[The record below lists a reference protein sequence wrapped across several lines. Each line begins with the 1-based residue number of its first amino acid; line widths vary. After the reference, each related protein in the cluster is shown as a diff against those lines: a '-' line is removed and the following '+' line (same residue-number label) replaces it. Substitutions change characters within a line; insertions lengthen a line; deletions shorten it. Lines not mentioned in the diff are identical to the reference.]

1 MTNCLSVSDY
11 FLGLTIKELIS
22 YSFSSF
28 SECLSKT
35 NQNLKTDNNSND
47 NNDINKDNSNINK
60 ITLMYDISFL
70 LTHFFPMHTFSTP
83 WKHQKTW
90 RFFDILKG

>member
-22 YSFSSF
+22 YSFRSF
-28 SECLSKT
+28 SERLSKT

-47 NNDINKDNSNINK
+47 NNDINKDNINIKK

-83 WKHQKTW
+83 
-90 RFFDILKG
+90 